1 MTTTPAD
8 PAVSTPVRDGAVDP
22 AVVARMA
29 NALYR
34 SGLHLEPRGEPG
46 GTDGGEAGEGPPVGP
61 VGALREL
68 PGGVPHIPLERD
80 GPLYFLAGSSLWDGG
95 GAGGSRGAPVL
106 DVAKVRR
113 DFPALHQS
121 VNGRPLVWLDN
132 AATTHKP
139 RAVIDA
145 VGGFYRTDYS
155 NVHRGAHELARRAT
169 DAYEEA
175 RARVQRFVGAGSP
188 REIVW
193 VRGTTE
199 AVNLVAQ
206 TYGRSRV
213 GPGDEVIV
221 SGLEHHS
228 NIVPWQML
236 CEAQRAT
243 LRVIPVD
250 DRGELALEEYAGMLC
265 PRTRIVAV
273 THVSNVVGTVV
284 PLRPVVDM
292 AHAAGAAVLV
302 DGAQAVQHMPVDVK
316 ALGADFYAFSG
327 HKLFGPTG
335 IGVLWGR
342 LDLLE
347 EMPPWQ
353 GGGSMIDRV
362 AFEGTTYAPPPA
374 KFEAGTGSLAG
385 AVGLGAALDYLGT
398 LGLDRIARHER
409 KLIDLGAEALG
420 DIRGLR
426 QVGTSPTK
434 VSTLTFD
441 VPGVPAEAV
450 GAFLDAQGIAVR
462 AGHHCAQ
469 PLLARFGLTSA
480 VRPSVALYNTV
491 EEIQALASAVERGMR
506 TGWRSEPGAAPAA
519 AGGGSR

>member
-1 MTTTPAD
+1 MTKTPAD
-8 PAVSTPVRDGAVDP
+8 PEGSAPVGDGVVDP
-22 AVVARMA
+22 GVVARMV

-34 SGLHLEPRGEPG
+34 AGSHLDSAGDSAGDPGEWPSPPAEDAPRERP
-46 GTDGGEAGEGPPVGP
+46 AGIP
-61 VGALREL
+61 R
-68 PGGVPHIPLERD
+68 HPLERD
-80 GPLYFLAGSSLWDGG
+80 GPLYFLTGSTLWDGG

-121 VNGRPLVWLDN
+121 INGRPLVWLDN

-145 VGGFYRTDYS
+145 VAAFYRRDYS

-175 RARVQRFVGAGSP
+175 RAKVQRFVGAASP

-206 TYGRSRV
+206 TYGRRRV

-236 CEAQRAT
+236 CEDQRAT

-250 DRGELALEEYAGMLC
+250 DRGELALEEYAGMLS

-273 THVSNVVGTVV
+273 THVSNVAGTVV
-284 PLRPVVDM
+284 PLRPLVSM
-292 AHAAGAAVLV
+292 AHAAGAVVLV
-302 DGAQAVQHMPVDVK
+302 DGAQAVPHMPVDVK

-385 AVGLGAALDYLGT
+385 AVGLGAALDYLGA
-398 LGLDRIARHER
+398 LGLERVAGHER
-409 KLIDLGAEALG
+409 KLIDLGTEALG
-420 DIRGLR
+420 GIRGLR
-426 QVGTSPTK
+426 QIGTSPMK
-434 VSTLTFD
+434 VGTLTFD

-450 GAFLDAQGIAVR
+450 GAFLNGRGIAVR

-469 PLLARFGLTSA
+469 PLLRRFGLTSA
-480 VRPSVALYNTV
+480 VRPSVALYNTA
-491 EEIQALASAVERGMR
+491 EEIQALVGAVEQGLR
-506 TGWRSEPGAAPAA
+506 TGWRSEPRAAPAA
-519 AGGGSR
+519 AGDAAR